1 VADLLSRPSSLKRET
16 EGGTMKAKLRNG
28 SVRLAIVG
36 TAIMLAG
43 SGAALAACPDA
54 SASIV
59 PPIGGKELPVQ
70 PPS

>member
-1 VADLLSRPSSLKRET
+1 
-16 EGGTMKAKLRNG
+16 MKAKLRNG

-43 SGAALAACPDA
+43 SGAALAACPDV

>member
-1 VADLLSRPSSLKRET
+1 VADLLSRPSSLKRQ
-16 EGGTMKAKLRNG
+16 TMKAKLRNG